1 MSESVPKQWNDTNEI
16 TALFIPLYVL
26 FLNNFYVEFKIF
38 VTFDIFR
45 LSDDHGRWF
54 NDHRPIALTSVVIKC
69 FKRLVKDFICS
80 STPGSLDPLQFAYR
94 PYRSTDDAISHVLH
108 TTLSHLDEGNGNYA
122 RLLFIDYSSAFNT
135 IVPNIL
141 VTKLKHLGLNT
152 SLCSWVLSFLTDR
165 PQAVKIGSCMSN
177 TVTLNIGAPLGCVL
191 SPLLYS
197 LYTHDCKAKYKSN
210 LRMLQ

>member
-1 MSESVPKQWNDTNEI
+1 MISFKVCKVVKDNWVREQMACESVNNDWG
-16 TALFIPLYVL
+16 
-26 FLNNFYVEFKIF
+26 
-38 VTFDIFR
+38 FR
-45 LSDDHGRWF
+45 W
-54 NDHRPIALTSVVIKC
+54 A
-69 FKRLVKDFICS
+69 VKDQHAINTCPPIS
-80 STPGSLDPLQFAYR
+80 HLNKSPMSYPMWDGIR
-94 PYRSTDDAISHVLH
+94 PNRSTDDAISHVLH
-108 TTLSHLDEGNGNYA
+108 TTLSHLDEGKGNYA
-122 RLLFIDYSSAFNT
+122 RLLFIDYSSDFNT

-165 PQAVKIGSCMSN
+165 PQAVKIGSSTSN
-177 TVTLNIGAPLGCVL
+177 TVTLNIGAPQGCVL

>member
-1 MSESVPKQWNDTNEI
+1 M
-16 TALFIPLYVL
+16 
-26 FLNNFYVEFKIF
+26 
-38 VTFDIFR
+38 
-45 LSDDHGRWF
+45 
-54 NDHRPIALTSVVIKC
+54 
-69 FKRLVKDFICS
+69 VKDFIRS

-108 TTLSHLDEGNGNYA
+108 TTLSHLDEGKGNYA
-122 RLLFIDYSSAFNT
+122 RLLFIDYSSDFNT

-165 PQAVKIGSCMSN
+165 PQAVKIGSSTSN
-177 TVTLNIGAPLGCVL
+177 TVTLNIGAPQGCVL